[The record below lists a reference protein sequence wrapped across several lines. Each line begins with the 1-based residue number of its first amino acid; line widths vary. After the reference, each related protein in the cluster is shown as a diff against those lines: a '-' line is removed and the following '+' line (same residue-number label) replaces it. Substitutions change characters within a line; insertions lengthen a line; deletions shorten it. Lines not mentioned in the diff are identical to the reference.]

1 MLLAGQH
8 AATQVREF
16 FVVDGDEAVKKA
28 LGKLVSLHCAPRL
41 LFMCCT
47 PLRVKHVLESIESPC
62 VRIYEIVF
70 V

>member
-28 LGKLVSLHCAPRL
+28 LGELVSQSLHCAPRL
-41 LFMCCT
+41 LFLYT
-47 PLRVKHVLESIESPC
+47 FASQAC
-62 VRIYEIVF
+62 VRVYRIAMCENL
-70 V
+70 